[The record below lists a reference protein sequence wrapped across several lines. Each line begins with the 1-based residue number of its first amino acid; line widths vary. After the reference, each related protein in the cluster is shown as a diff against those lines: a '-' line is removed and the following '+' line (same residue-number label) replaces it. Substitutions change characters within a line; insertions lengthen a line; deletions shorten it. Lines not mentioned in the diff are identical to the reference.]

1 MKEYLRRSRVS
12 TRVAALAA
20 TAAAALALVVSGANA
35 EHDHSTSHSHAA
47 TPPRAMNAAR
57 LAFHDEMRKLWEDHI
72 TWTRLAIVSFAAGL
86 PDFEAT
92 AGRLLQNQVD
102 IGNAIKPFYGDQA
115 GQQLTDLLQEH
126 ITGAVALLEAAK
138 SGDEAAFGQ
147 AKDAWY
153 RNGEEI
159 AQFLSE
165 ANPRYWKFPVMATMM
180 KEHLDQTLQ
189 EAADRLAGNF
199 EADIRDYEAIHLHI
213 LEMADTLSNGIIAQF
228 PNRFH

>member
-1 MKEYLRRSRVS
+1 
-12 TRVAALAA
+12 
-20 TAAAALALVVSGANA
+20 
-35 EHDHSTSHSHAA
+35 
-47 TPPRAMNAAR
+47 
-57 LAFHDEMRKLWEDHI
+57 

-92 AGRLLQNQVD
+92 AARLLQNQVD

-115 GQQLTDLLQEH
+115 GEQLTDLLQEH

-138 SGDEAAFGQ
+138 SGDENAFAQ

-153 RNGEEI
+153 ENGEQV
-159 AQFLSE
+159 ARFLSE
-165 ANPRYWKFPVMATMM
+165 ANPRYWKLPVMATMM
-180 KEHLDQTLQ
+180 KKHLDQTLQ

-213 LEMADTLSNGIIAQF
+213 LEMADTLSNGIMAQF
-228 PNRFH
+228 PSRFH